1 METYQLG
8 LLGFVALIVL
18 VALRLPIAFALA
30 LVGLGGQFV
39 LIGQQAT
46 FAMLSTQLYSS
57 VANHTLA
64 AVPLFL
70 LMGYFAFHAG
80 LTRAAF
86 NTARLWFAGL
96 PGGLA
101 MASVAGCALFGA
113 CAGSGV
119 AAAGAMGRVAI
130 PEMLRFG
137 YDRRLACGSIA
148 AAATLAVLIPPSIV
162 IVVYA
167 ILVEVSIGR
176 LLMAGYLPG
185 ILSAIILMAMI
196 FVRVKTNPK
205 LAPAVPFEV
214 TWAQRLVALR
224 DVWGIIVLIALVL
237 GGIYAGFVTAT
248 EAAAVGALGALG
260 LMALAGQ
267 LNAATFKDAV
277 LETARTTAMI
287 FLLLVGAAMFTG
299 FMALSGLPQ
308 LLAELIVDA
317 NLSVGMVL
325 IIICIVFVV
334 LGCFLDSISMM
345 LLTVPVLLPVLTSLD
360 VNLIWFGIIIV
371 KLVEIGA
378 ITPPFGI
385 TVYVVKGVV
394 GDAVPL
400 EDIFR
405 GIWWFLI
412 MEIFTLAIL
421 FMFPSISLVLP
432 NLMLG
437 RG

>member
-1 METYQLG
+1 
-8 LLGFVALIVL
+8 LLGFAALLLL

-101 MASVAGCALFGA
+101 MATVAGCALFGA

-196 FVRVKTNPK
+196 FVRVRLNPE
-205 LAPAVPFEV
+205 LAPTVPFKV
-214 TWAQRLVALR
+214 TWRQRLGALR
-224 DVWGIIVLIALVL
+224 DVWGILVLIALVL

-267 LNAATFKDAV
+267 LNAATFRDAI

-308 LLAELIVDA
+308 LLAELIVNA